1 MHSNVQTSSKLNFRI
16 TYWLV
21 NFAQWHFLFK
31 RETELDKKI
40 LSALLKGEDMTM
52 YQKLFLAMVWDRVD
66 IAEEKILATGM

>member
-1 MHSNVQTSSKLNFRI
+1 MLKDI
-16 TYWLV
+16 
-21 NFAQWHFLFK
+21 LFK